1 MKDIFMVRL
10 YWSTTDADGI
20 DTELYEDYD
29 QAYDRYKEIIT
40 EQLKNFWQGEVT
52 FDTDGDPGE
61 EYEFS
66 DDDNNSNESDVYWH
80 LSLKNDY
87 YVHTFVDLI
96 RTPLHTKRE
105 ETL

>member
-1 MKDIFMVRL
+1 MKIALKTAMRYRTVTTNSKAHTTKSAKDVFMIRL
-10 YWSTTDADGI
+10 DWSTTDADGI

-29 QAYDRYKEIIT
+29 EAYDRYKEIIT

-66 DDDNNSNESDVYWH
+66 KEDEV
-80 LSLKNDY
+80 L
-87 YVHTFVDLI
+87 T
-96 RTPLHTKRE
+96 
-105 ETL
+105 